1 MKARDRSFA
10 VFGGTAGAVFVAAA
24 VARVACPGGC
34 GTCETCVSSLAPM
47 GAGLLTTAG
56 VVVATAPRK
65 RQVKEF
71 ERTDGEADEDQEGG
85 PLA

>member
-1 MKARDRSFA
+1 MKARDRAFA

-24 VARVACPGGC
+24 VARVACPAGC

-56 VVVATAPRK
+56 VLVATAPRK
-65 RQVKEF
+65 RRGSEL
-71 ERTDGEADEDQEGG
+71 ERADGEAGEDQGGG
-85 PLA
+85 PQA

>member
-1 MKARDRSFA
+1 VKPRGRSVA

-34 GTCETCVSSLAPM
+34 GTCETCVSSIAPL
-47 GAGLLTTAG
+47 GAGLITTAG

-65 RQVKEF
+65 RRRHKLEQA
-71 ERTDGEADEDQEGG
+71 ERDAGAERGG
-85 PLA
+85 PQE

>member
-1 MKARDRSFA
+1 VKARRRSFA

-24 VARVACPGGC
+24 VARVACPAGC

-56 VVVATAPRK
+56 VLVATAPRK
-65 RQVKEF
+65 RRADEL
-71 ERTDGEADEDQEGG
+71 ERTDGEADEDQDGG
-85 PLA
+85 PPA

>member
-1 MKARDRSFA
+1 MKARFRSFA

-24 VARVACPGGC
+24 VARVACPAGC

-65 RQVKEF
+65 RRGRGR
-71 ERTDGEADEDQEGG
+71 ERTDGESGEDPGG
-85 PLA
+85 PQT